1 MVSTITVRPD
11 GITELADVLTQ
22 SVDAMGDC
30 LEALNA
36 QVNLLM
42 NSWSGD
48 AQSAYGRVQSQWMR
62 DIAELKVILLQIELV
77 TDSIKLKYVQADN
90 RIAREFNF

>member
-1 MVSTITVRPD
+1 MNDEMKRN
-11 GITELADVLTQ
+11 LTSIIRIKCECVIE
-22 SVDAMGDC
+22 SV
-30 LEALNA
+30 
-36 QVNLLM
+36 
-42 NSWSGD
+42 
-48 AQSAYGRVQSQWMR
+48 R